1 LSDAAEFQT
10 LVAGE
15 GHFAICRHTNLEA

>member
-1 LSDAAEFQT
+1 LSDAAEFRP

>member
-1 LSDAAEFQT
+1 LSNAAEFRP

-15 GHFAICRHTNLEA
+15 GHFAVCRHTNLEA

>member
-1 LSDAAEFQT
+1 LSNAAEFRM

-15 GHFAICRHTNLEA
+15 GHFAIRRHTNLEA